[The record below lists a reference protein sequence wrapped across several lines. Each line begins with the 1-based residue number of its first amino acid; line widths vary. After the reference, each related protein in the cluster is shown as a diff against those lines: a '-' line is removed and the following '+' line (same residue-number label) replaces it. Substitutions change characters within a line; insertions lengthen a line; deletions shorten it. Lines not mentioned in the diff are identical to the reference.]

1 MINYQLSFIR
11 CKFEFKFIHFL
22 FSFHIRHNDKLTKR
36 QDNTGIQSGVAAPP
50 WLFGEV
56 TGWGEKI
63 IDNWPF
69 ICTICCTGGAKMEA
83 ITYTAARQNL
93 AKTMEK
99 VCRDRAPMI
108 VTRKSSESV
117 VIMSLEDYE
126 ALEETAY
133 LLRSPKNT
141 RRLIESIVQLENGKG
156 NKKEL
161 IE

>member
-1 MINYQLSFIR
+1 MLGRKNPLD
-11 CKFEFKFIHFL
+11 KF
-22 FSFHIRHNDKLTKR
+22 TY
-36 QDNTGIQSGVAAPP
+36 
-50 WLFGEV
+50 
-56 TGWGEKI
+56 
-63 IDNWPF
+63 
-69 ICTICCTGGAKMEA
+69 ICTIICTGGAKMEA

-108 VTRKSSESV
+108 VTRKSSNSV

-141 RRLIESIVQLENGKG
+141 RRLIESIAQLENGKG
-156 NKKEL
+156 
-161 IE
+161 